1 MLVWFRPAHPA
12 APPPP
17 TNASGDLPNGNPAM
31 LPLPV
36 PKKPLKAPAEH
47 APATTL
53 PGQQQAGEPHAAQ
66 PKPPQPA
73 AHPPAPQAAPVP
85 APVAQEPSP

>member
-1 MLVWFRPAHPA
+1 VRAAPLAHVATDSEVMLVWFRPAHPA

-47 APATTL
+47 APAAPL
-53 PGQQQAGEPHAAQ
+53 PGQQQAAH
-66 PKPPQPA
+66 PA
-73 AHPPAPQAAPVP
+73 APQAPPAPAA
-85 APVAQEPSP
+85 QGPSP